1 MPRQLTLME
10 AQAAGHITHIRGNDS
25 NVGMTIEVQN
35 DSDEAITI
43 TSEPGT
49 VIGSRDPDT
58 QKMVIIREGSW
69 TVPPRSRGSI
79 ALDALCME
87 AHKAPPSSKAGEVN
101 HSIGGTTDNA
111 DVKKLINTVRE
122 VEAEI
127 SDNITATDTEARTF
141 SHTLESPNLITLAA
155 AASHTNVEG
164 QNAFHS
170 QIYDAVVQMPVWE
183 VTDELGIT
191 EYAQVVG
198 MDKKSETH
206 EELRAT
212 VETLSAV
219 AKVAGILLSEADLS
233 DKQTILPAED
243 ELEILVVERGLLSSA
258 IDRLLRDAA
267 TPGPDRESARI
278 KLKERKA
285 LLKEK
290 DREIEVYPNKETLI
304 GELLRLSI
312 TDDLA
317 GRTTLLG
324 GIRADSL
331 QRDGGIQRHDLDLII
346 TQLARLGRDEHG
358 NVLLV
363 RLIDNALP
371 YAKGSEVHTNLT
383 NLRDEFTTLGEE
395 E

>member
-25 NVGMTIEVQN
+25 NVGMTVEVQN

-58 QKMVIIREGSW
+58 QKMVIIREESW
-69 TVPPRSRGSI
+69 TVPPRSGGSI
-79 ALDALCME
+79 ALDALCLE
-87 AHKAPPSSKAGEVN
+87 AHKAPPSSKAGEIN

-111 DVKKLINTVRE
+111 DVKKLINTVQK

-127 SDNITATDTEARTF
+127 SDNVTATDPKAGTF
-141 SHTLESPNLITLAA
+141 NHTLKSRNLITLAG
-155 AASHTNVEG
+155 AASHTKAEG
-164 QNAFHS
+164 QNTFHS

-183 VTDELGIT
+183 VTDQLGIT

-198 MDKKSETH
+198 MDKRSETH

-212 VETLSAV
+212 VNTLSAV
-219 AKVAGILLSEADLS
+219 AEIAGILLSESDLS
-233 DKQTILPAED
+233 DKQTIRPAED

-258 IDRLLRDAA
+258 IDRLLRDATA
-267 TPGPDRESARI
+267 PGPDRESARI
-278 KLKERKA
+278 KLKEKKA

-290 DREIEVYPNKETLI
+290 DREIEVYPNKDILI
-304 GELLRLSI
+304 GELLRLAI
-312 TDDLA
+312 TNDLA

-324 GIRADSL
+324 GMRADNL
-331 QRDGGIQRHDLDLII
+331 QRDGSRQRHDLDLII

-371 YAKGSEVHTNLT
+371 YAEGSEVHTNLT
-383 NLRDEFTTLGEE
+383 DLRDEFTALGEE